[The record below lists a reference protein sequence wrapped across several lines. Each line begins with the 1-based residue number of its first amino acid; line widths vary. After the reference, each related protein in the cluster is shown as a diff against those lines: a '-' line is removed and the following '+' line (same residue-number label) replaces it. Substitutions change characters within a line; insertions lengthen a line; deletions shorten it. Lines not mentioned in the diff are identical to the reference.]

1 MNTLLLRRII
11 YLFLFA
17 FFIWLALATRH
28 NREWFT
34 FIIVKYGG
42 DVIWAGAFL
51 FLLRIIFI
59 RTSLFT
65 LSIWCYVL
73 GVLDELSQ
81 LIQTPWANEIRKTT
95 LGRLMFGA
103 GFLWSDLVCYLA
115 GTLLA
120 WLLIAF
126 IEKYIITIKGYS

>member
-1 MNTLLLRRII
+1 MTRLLFKRVI
-11 YLFLFA
+11 YLLLFA

-28 NREWFT
+28 HKTWFT
-34 FIIVKYGG
+34 PLVVKYGG

-59 RTSLFT
+59 KTPLYK
-65 LSIWCYVL
+65 LAILCYVL

-81 LIQTPWANEIRKTT
+81 LIKTPWANEIRSTT
-95 LGRLMFGA
+95 LGRLMFGV
-103 GFLWSDLVCYLA
+103 GFVWSDLLCYLI

-120 WLLIAF
+120 WGLIFLIERYLLK
-126 IEKYIITIKGYS
+126 EKATS